1 MKKNIII
8 VISAMNM
15 GGSQRVVSILSNH
28 WSKKG
33 YSVSVI
39 STNSGDKSIHFKFNQ
54 NIKLINLGNIPIFS
68 SIKYLNYLWKLF
80 LLRRAIKHT
89 QSDIVI
95 SFLTSINIA
104 TTLATIGLKSNLIIC
119 ERSWTPFISINKY
132 FFWFFRILFKRIKK
146 VIVQTNDS
154 KIWINKNF
162 PQINIEV
169 IPNPID
175 YPLPTDLTK
184 SVNPDSLIASH
195 RKIILGSGRLHK
207 YKQFDLLIK
216 AFANIKNQHK
226 EWDLVILGDGEE
238 RDNLN
243 RTILDLGV
251 NERVFLPG
259 NVGNISKW
267 YERADMF
274 VLSSILEGFPN
285 VLLESMSYGLP
296 CISFD
301 CNTGPR
307 EMIQNGI
314 NGILVNPQ
322 EKDSGI
328 RNAMHKMITD
338 NELRREFSNKSVKL
352 REKFSVTNTMKMW
365 DNILRA

>member
-285 VLLESMSYGLP
+285 VLLEAMSYGVP
-296 CISFD
+296 SISFD
-301 CNTGPR
+301 CNTGPSD
-307 EMIQNGI
+307 MIKQGVNGLLI
-314 NGILVNPQ
+314 NPQ
-322 EKDSGI
+322 KKDQGLSEAI
-328 RNAMHKMITD
+328 E
-338 NELRREFSNKSVKL
+338 ELILNKEYRTKLSENSVL
-352 REKFSVTNTMKMW
+352 VREKYSVN
-365 DNILRA
+365 NIMQLWNDVLKL